1 MRIRPE
7 RVAEQIKRE
16 AADILEN
23 DLNDP
28 RVSGLL
34 SVTDVEVTPDLSF
47 AKIYVSV
54 MAPGPEGERVLA
66 ALEHAAPF
74 VRRRLAPR
82 PKLREMPE
90 IRFVRDDSHGA
101 RRAGR
106 GAAAQARRGR
116 AHRRRGREDVSG
128 SEPHGYAGLLAVDKP
143 TGVTSHDVVL
153 KVRRRLRS
161 PWRRAPRH
169 ARSRR
174 ERAADGGDGRRDP
187 GHPGVA
193 GR

>member
-82 PKLREMPE
+82 LKLREMPE
-90 IRFVRDDSHGA
+90 IRFVRDDSMERGA
-101 RRAGR
+101 RVEELLRKLAEGEPIDE
-106 GAAAQARRGR
+106 
-116 AHRRRGREDVSG
+116 ED
-128 SEPHGYAGLLAVDKP
+128 EK
-143 TGVTSHDVVL
+143 T
-153 KVRRRLRS
+153 
-161 PWRRAPRH
+161 
-169 ARSRR
+169 
-174 ERAADGGDGRRDP
+174 
-187 GHPGVA
+187 
-193 GR
+193 